1 MLIPGLL
8 CPNSYG
14 LAQVKRIRD
23 LGSVSTGYSDRPV
36 ARAIK
41 IKHAGLN
48 LTGPVLWCLGYLLP
62 SAPKDRLLRAGSK
75 KASPK
80 WKKLQASSFK
90 LDSRSGIV

>member
-23 LGSVSTGYSDRPV
+23 LGSVATGIGIT
-36 ARAIK
+36 A
-41 IKHAGLN
+41 
-48 LTGPVLWCLGYLLP
+48 TGPVLWCLGYLLP

-80 WKKLQASSFK
+80 WKKPQAASFK
-90 LDSRSGIV
+90 LDR